1 MNQADLNKLVGSE
14 WPLIAV
20 PKKERRQRDVGWVF
34 ACLSPETGNCASE
47 FTNRRT
53 KIRRQDVDKRID
65 VEIGKSHAK
74 HWGIRSAAKLMADEN
89 VPAQVARRVLLG
101 ISA

>member
-1 MNQADLNKLVGSE
+1 MNAADLNRFVGCE
-14 WPLIAV
+14 WPLIAI
-20 PKKERRQRDVGWVF
+20 PKKERRHLDIGWVF

-53 KIRRQDVDKRID
+53 KIRREDADKRVE
-65 VEIGKSHAK
+65 VEIGKYHAK
-74 HWGIRSAAKLMADEN
+74 HCGVRSAAKMMADEN
-89 VPAQVARRVLLG
+89 VPEQVARRVLLG